1 MLWQTNLEMVSNPCK
16 HFNQIRLYH
25 QNIKELEVVH
35 QQVNFSKFKKI
46 KINQDILVSSV
57 HNWLHYF
64 EIATKIVM

>member
-1 MLWQTNLEMVSNPCK
+1 MIKNEVENKQMARIK
-16 HFNQIRLYH
+16 
-25 QNIKELEVVH
+25 NIKELEVVH